1 MQLQLAKT
9 NDLQAL
15 ISLRLA
21 YLRTDY
27 AALSSEQEQQIAA
40 QLREY
45 FPAHLGRDCFVYLAE
60 EQGGTAAC
68 AFLLVSEK
76 PANPS
81 FPTGKIGT
89 LMNVYTLPSRRR
101 KGYASALME
110 RIIADSRQM
119 GLSYL
124 KLKATE
130 SGFPLYQ
137 KLGFS
142 PETSD
147 YTAMRLV
154 LV

>member
-1 MQLQLAKT
+1 MELRLATTK
-9 NDLQAL
+9 DLEAL

-27 AALSSEQEQQIAA
+27 ATLFPQQEQQIMA
-40 QLREY
+40 QLKEY
-45 FPAHLGRDCFVYLAE
+45 FPGHLGRDCFAYLAE
-60 EQGGTAAC
+60 EQGAAMAC
-68 AFLLVSEK
+68 AFLILSEK

-89 LMNVYTLPSRRR
+89 LMNVYTLPAQRR
-101 KGYASALME
+101 KGYARALLE
-110 RIIADSRQM
+110 RMIADSRQM

-124 KLKATE
+124 ELKATE
-130 SGFPLYQ
+130 DGLPLYQ

-142 PETSD
+142 QEASD
-147 YTAMRLV
+147 YTPMRLV